1 MLGLVIK
8 REFTTLL
15 GSKAM
20 RISTAVLVAL
30 FLVAGVVG
38 RYLLDDD
45 GDASGPNTDAVT
57 VGVTS
62 SAADLIPFLSEE
74 GSPIVAED
82 IGDQDP
88 KAAYND
94 DASSYEAVISGEPGA
109 PVIYSSGEAS
119 GIQSLV
125 MIAAAKY
132 AADQEGALTPE
143 LSAALTSLLAIH
155 QVTASDDAITENPVG
170 YGVGMVAIMILM
182 FITIMGISV
191 LSAGVVEEKSSR
203 VEEILLTTVR
213 PRTLLLGKILGI
225 GSGMLVIFLVY
236 VAGILGGLGIAGL
249 LENIGDVFD
258 AFGVLGIWGYI
269 PMVLL
274 WIILGYFTF
283 AAITGGL
290 AATVSRQ
297 EDLGAIQTPVIFLQL
312 VPLYVA
318 MYLVPYQPEATIT
331 KVLSYIPGLSPY
343 LMPMRAAISGVE
355 VWEQALAIGLTII
368 AIPLLGVLAGK
379 IYERSILHVGERV
392 KISQV
397 LKKAA

>member
-45 GDASGPNTDAVT
+45 GEASGPNTDAVT

-74 GSPIVAED
+74 GSPILSED

-94 DASSYEAVISGEPGA
+94 DTSSYEAVISGEPGA
-109 PVIYSSGEAS
+109 PVISRSGEDS
-119 GIQSLV
+119 GIQNLV
-125 MIAAAKY
+125 VIAAAKY

-191 LSAGVVEEKSSR
+191 LSAGVVEENPAEWWRFCSPPCVREPCCWARFWALVRECSSSSWCTWREFWAGSGLRDCWKTSAMCSMPLGCSVSGATSRWCSSGSLWDLHVCGHHGRAGGRR
-203 VEEILLTTVR
+203 VPARGSGGHPDPRHLLAARSTVR
-213 PRTLLLGKILGI
+213 CHVSGAVSARGHHHQGALLHPRTLAL
-225 GSGMLVIFLVY
+225 SH
-236 VAGILGGLGIAGL
+236 ADEGG
-249 LENIGDVFD
+249 
-258 AFGVLGIWGYI
+258 
-269 PMVLL
+269 
-274 WIILGYFTF
+274 
-283 AAITGGL
+283 
-290 AATVSRQ
+290 
-297 EDLGAIQTPVIFLQL
+297 
-312 VPLYVA
+312 
-318 MYLVPYQPEATIT
+318 
-331 KVLSYIPGLSPY
+331 
-343 LMPMRAAISGVE
+343 
-355 VWEQALAIGLTII
+355 
-368 AIPLLGVLAGK
+368 
-379 IYERSILHVGERV
+379 H
-392 KISQV
+392 
-397 LKKAA
+397 